1 MTLGFIAIGFDRL
14 DRKANRKDNS
24 IRERGITIG
33 GSYIAIALGVSIRKH
48 VRGQRASFNYDDKDR
63 HYFGAK

>member
-1 MTLGFIAIGFDRL
+1 MILGFITIGFDRL
-14 DRKANRKDNS
+14 DRKANGEDNF
-24 IRERGITIG
+24 ICERGITIG
-33 GSYIAIALGVSIRKH
+33 SSYTAIALGVSIRKL